1 MSSLSELKWNSVIVG
16 LVAGVGIGFLLASRG
31 NGPKN
36 EKAKMELE
44 KLDSDGPVAKEIA
57 ACIPYYPYKKIPRF
71 YDIQG
76 LLSNPE
82 KFELMIQ
89 IFVARYR
96 KMG

>member
-1 MSSLSELKWNSVIVG
+1 MSSLSDFNWKSAITG
-16 LVAGVGIGFLLASRG
+16 LVAGIGLGFVLARSSR
-31 NGPKN
+31 PTK
-36 EKAKMELE
+36 KVLQEL
-44 KLDSDGPVAKEIA
+44 KPDGAVAKELA

-82 KFELMIQ
+82 KFELMVD
-89 IFVARYR
+89 IFVERYR